1 LTAVRADASG
11 RWPDFRG
18 GGPFPSRSSKKI
30 SFAGSWLHFLE
41 ASHSLGR
48 DFPAGFKRGAHGS
61 AGNLVLKFRG
71 PHLWRLG
78 SAHLRTKRSGSG
90 SRGDSRDRKPSP
102 ARWQWHSGDERVPAR
117 SARATARRH
126 WWPDLGCQS
135 EVKSDGQ
142 SRWSPRRPR
151 HSRWVVPRSPRAFGE
166 ACLFLDV
173 HPLLARCAAHSGEKS
188 PSALMILF
196 PALWLP
202 HCFPNFAEKCKRC
215 R

>member
-1 LTAVRADASG
+1 MSGQKAGTRHERSAASG

-48 DFPAGFKRGAHGS
+48 DSPAGFRRGAHGS

-90 SRGDSRDRKPSP
+90 SRGESRDRKPSP
-102 ARWQWHSGDERVPAR
+102 ARWPWHSGCERVPAR
-117 SARATARRH
+117 SARGTARRH
-126 WWPDLGCQS
+126 WWPDLSCQS
-135 EVKSDGQ
+135 EVKLAGQ
-142 SRWSPRRPR
+142 SRLSPHWPVLPRLTVPRRGCTAIPA
-151 HSRWVVPRSPRAFGE
+151 AFT
-166 ACLFLDV
+166 
-173 HPLLARCAAHSGEKS
+173 
-188 PSALMILF
+188 
-196 PALWLP
+196 
-202 HCFPNFAEKCKRC
+202 
-215 R
+215 